1 MLCPKCQD
9 PDDQMQEET
18 FDGVRIERC
27 PICKGLFLDRGELTE
42 LIEQRQGGKADSLF
56 FSPISDAMDA
66 YPATCPKCH
75 QDMPVVLLPGDVRGN
90 QCPQCAALFLDQGEV
105 ASLQMLYR

>member
-9 PDDQMQEET
+9 EDDQMQEET
-18 FDGVRIERC
+18 FAEVQIQRC

-42 LIEQRQGGKADSLF
+42 LIEKRKGGKVDSLF
-56 FSPISDAMDA
+56 FSPISDTMDA
-66 YPATCPKCH
+66 LPATCPKCGD
-75 QDMPVVLLPGDVRGN
+75 DMPIVLLPGDVRAN
-90 QCPQCAALFLDQGEV
+90 QCPRCAALFCDQGEV